1 MAKLQVYKFVNPG
14 NSGKENPATSAARTQ
29 TLALNRI
36 GNTTSSIATIV
47 SDIEKISIASIK
59 DDKKREQFERRR
71 ERRQKD
77 QAAEDN
83 QEMVKAGKD
92 KGLQKKVAKKVK
104 GTGLFGFLEDFLGPI
119 GSLFM
124 KIGAFALTS
133 ELLKYLGDKKN
144 TEKIST
150 FFMKAKF
157 VFDKLKE
164 FGENIANAI
173 GDGLDFIFGKETTF
187 EERLKAFG
195 TIAAA
200 IGGIGGILAAA
211 QGARDLLGL
220 GETADDLTPDRRP
233 RGDGPD
239 GKPRKPDG
247 KPKKPLSAFELE
259 QQRKKATQELIEE
272 MGGTTPKAKPIPDS
286 KPKWWQRLQQG
297 AGDLIEGGKK
307 NFMAGINALGDVAK
321 GTWNATMAAKDAV
334 GRTAGQWADNVGNFT
349 AKQYENLKSGTKAFF
364 QDRIKGLIDPVIK
377 PVKDAALGAGKQIMS
392 FLQELPGFKQVL
404 EFLKK
409 KGIGGI
415 GDVAQ
420 AGSKLG
426 KRAATILP
434 IIGGVVNLAFA
445 YDRFASGDSIGG
457 LLESISGILDFTG
470 VGVPLSMA
478 LDGYMFAR
486 DFIPA
491 LQEGENKMV
500 NTLGLGSLKGQL
512 DSTLSQLPNLG
523 ELIGMFMGK
532 EAEEEPQQ
540 AFLGGVVKK
549 IGGAISGVGK
559 TIGGI
564 VSNPIVQTAAS
575 FIPGVAPIMAG
586 VNMATGLMSGNPM
599 NMLGAAA
606 GMIPGLG
613 GAMGGLGNMV
623 SGALNSPL
631 GQIGTSLLGGNFA
644 GAAMQGLGMI
654 PGLSGMMS
662 GALGNIAGNILGG
675 NFMGAA
681 ATGLGMV
688 NPGLGQ
694 LAGSV
699 LGSGLNPLSMVG
711 GLAEQFGMGG
721 VMSSMLSGDPMSA
734 AGDIAKELGVDP
746 KIVGGVQSTGSKILK
761 EGGLSAEYA
770 MQTAME
776 FVPIPVILDK
786 IVPMQV
792 AVPINTGGGG
802 VVTATP
808 SSLTQRS

>member
-36 GNTTSSIATIV
+36 GNTTSSIANIV

-220 GETADDLTPDRRP
+220 GETVDDLT
-233 RGDGPD
+233 PD
-239 GKPRKPDG
+239 GKPRKPTTTTPDG

-334 GRTAGQWADNVGNFT
+334 ARTAGQFADNVGSF
-349 AKQYENLKSGTKAFF
+349 AGKQYENLKSGTKAFF

-491 LQEGENKMV
+491 LQEGENKMI
-500 NTLGLGSLKGQL
+500 NALGLGSLKGQL
-512 DSTLSQLPNLG
+512 DDTLSQLPNLG
-523 ELIGMFMGK
+523 ELVGMMMGK
-532 EAEEEPQQ
+532 ESEEQEM
-540 AFLGGVVKK
+540 FLGGVVKK

-575 FIPGVAPIMAG
+575 FIPGAAPIMAG
-586 VNMATGLMSGNPM
+586 INMATGLMSGNPM

-606 GMIPGLG
+606 GMIPGLS

-631 GQIGTSLLGGNFA
+631 GQIGTSLLSGNFA

-808 SSLTQRS
+808 SSLTQRQ

>member
-1 MAKLQVYKFVNPG
+1 MAKLQVYKFINPG

-220 GETADDLTPDRRP
+220 GETVDDLT
-233 RGDGPD
+233 PD
-239 GKPRKPDG
+239 GKPRKPTTTPDG

-259 QQRKKATQELIEE
+259 QQRKKAT
-272 MGGTTPKAKPIPDS
+272 PIPDS

-307 NFMAGINALGDVAK
+307 NFMRGINALGDVAK

-334 GRTAGQWADNVGNFT
+334 GRTASQFADNVGNFT

-470 VGVPLSMA
+470 VGVPLSLA

-500 NTLGLGSLKGQL
+500 NALGLGSLKGQL

-532 EAEEEPQQ
+532 ESEEEPQQ
-540 AFLGGVVKK
+540 AFLGGAIKK
-549 IGGAISGVGK
+549 IGGAIGGIGK
-559 TIGGI
+559 TVGNI

-575 FIPGVAPIMAG
+575 FIPGAAPIMAG
-586 VNMATGLMSGNPM
+586 INMATGLMSGNPM

-613 GAMGGLGNMV
+613 GIMN
-623 SGALNSPL
+623 SGL
-631 GQIGTSLLGGNFA
+631 GQIGSSLLGGDFM
-644 GAAMQGLGMI
+644 GAAMQGLNMI
-654 PGLSGMMS
+654 PGFSGLMS
-662 GALGNIAGNILGG
+662 GPFGNIAGNLMSG
-675 NFMGAA
+675 NLLGAA
-681 ATGLGMV
+681 TTGLGMI

-699 LGSGLNPLSMVG
+699 LSGGFNPMSMLG
-711 GLAEQFGMGG
+711 GLADNFGVGGIYKAVTSAMGG
-721 VMSSMLSGDPMSA
+721 DYTSGISEV
-734 AGDIAKELGVDP
+734 AGQLGIDP
-746 KIVGGVQSTGSKILK
+746 KVITGAKSVASKA
-761 EGGLSAEYA
+761 LSKDGISAKYA
-770 MQTAME
+770 MQQAME
-776 FVPIPVILDK
+776 FVP
-786 IVPMQV
+786 VPMIIEKVVPMPQP
-792 AVPINTGGGG
+792 VPINTGGGG
-802 VVTATP
+802 VVSGTP
-808 SSLTQRS
+808 TSLSQRG

>member
-1 MAKLQVYKFVNPG
+1 MAKLQVYKFINPG

-220 GETADDLTPDRRP
+220 GETVDDLT
-233 RGDGPD
+233 PD
-239 GKPRKPDG
+239 GKPRKPTTTTPDG

-297 AGDLIEGGKK
+297 AGNLIEGGKK
-307 NFMAGINALGDVAK
+307 NFMAGLNALGDVAK

-334 GRTAGQWADNVGNFT
+334 GRTAGQWADNVGQFT
-349 AKQYENLKSGTKAFF
+349 AKQYENLKAGAKSFF
-364 QDRIKGLIDPVIK
+364 QEKIKGLIDPVIK

-500 NTLGLGSLKGQL
+500 NALGLGSLKGQL

-523 ELIGMFMGK
+523 ELINMFMGK
-532 EAEEEPQQ
+532 AGDGEEQQ
-540 AFLGGVVKK
+540 MFLGGVVKK

-575 FIPGVAPIMAG
+575 FIPGAAPIMAG

-606 GMIPGLG
+606 GMIPGLS

-808 SSLTQRS
+808 SSLTQRQ

>member
-1 MAKLQVYKFVNPG
+1 MAKLQVYKFINPG

-133 ELLKYLGDKKN
+133 ELLKYLGDKEN
-144 TEKIST
+144 REKIAT
-150 FFMKAKF
+150 FFTKAKF

-220 GETADDLTPDRRP
+220 GETVDDLT
-233 RGDGPD
+233 PD
-239 GKPRKPDG
+239 GKPRKPTTTPDG

-297 AGDLIEGGKK
+297 AGNLIEGGKK
-307 NFMAGINALGDVAK
+307 NFMAGINALGDAAK

-334 GRTAGQWADNVGNFT
+334 GRTAGQWADNVGQFT
-349 AKQYENLKSGTKAFF
+349 AKQYENLKAGAKSFF
-364 QDRIKGLIDPVIK
+364 QEKIKGLIDPVIK
-377 PVKDAALGAGKQIMS
+377 PVKDTALAAGKQIMS

-491 LQEGENKMV
+491 LQEGENKMI
-500 NTLGLGSLKGQL
+500 NALGLGSLKGQL
-512 DSTLSQLPNLG
+512 DDTLSQLPNLG
-523 ELIGMFMGK
+523 ELINMFMGK
-532 EAEEEPQQ
+532 AGDGEEQQ
-540 AFLGGVVKK
+540 MFLGGVVKK
-549 IGGAISGVGK
+549 IGGALGGVGK

-575 FIPGVAPIMAG
+575 FIPGAAPIMAG
-586 VNMATGLMSGNPM
+586 INMATGLMSGNPM

-681 ATGLGMV
+681 ATGL
-688 NPGLGQ
+688 
-694 LAGSV
+694 
-699 LGSGLNPLSMVG
+699 GLNPLSMVG

-808 SSLTQRS
+808 SSLTQRQ

>member
-1 MAKLQVYKFVNPG
+1 MAKLQVYKFINPG

-220 GETADDLTPDRRP
+220 GETVDDLT
-233 RGDGPD
+233 PD
-239 GKPRKPDG
+239 GKPRKPTTTPDG

-307 NFMAGINALGDVAK
+307 NFMRGINALGDVAK

-334 GRTAGQWADNVGNFT
+334 GRTASQFADNVGNFT

-500 NTLGLGSLKGQL
+500 NALGLGALKGQL

-532 EAEEEPQQ
+532 ESEEEPQQ
-540 AFLGGVVKK
+540 AFLGGAIKK
-549 IGGAISGVGK
+549 IGGAIGGIGK
-559 TIGGI
+559 TVGNI

-575 FIPGVAPIMAG
+575 FIPGAAPIMAG
-586 VNMATGLMSGNPM
+586 INMATGLMSGNPM

-662 GALGNIAGNILGG
+662 GALGNIAGNLLGG

-808 SSLTQRS
+808 SSLTQRQ